1 VFAQLNRPRGSEQRG
16 QCRAF
21 TLVELLVVIAII
33 AVLSALLLPTLSKA
47 KGSAW
52 RADCLGNLRQMSFA
66 THLYWNDSGGNCFP
80 ASCGLAGATNK
91 GQTYWVGWIGPGKE
105 GERAVNLS
113 AGALHPYLRESS
125 VRLCPSFRHA
135 MAKFKPKAVITVSGY
150 GYNLALSPDSTE
162 RPVNVNRLSRP
173 SELAV
178 YADAAQ
184 INDFQSP
191 ASPSNPMLEEW
202 YFLTSETNF
211 GSRAY
216 YPNGHF
222 RHSSRANVMFIDGH
236 TAPER
241 MVPGSLDT
249 RLPDQN
255 VGTLRSELLTPR

>member
-1 VFAQLNRPRGSEQRG
+1 VFAQLNRRRGSEQRG
-16 QCRAF
+16 QKSAF

-33 AVLSALLLPTLSKA
+33 AVLSAMLLPALSRA

-52 RADCLGNLRQMSFA
+52 RADCVGNLRQMSLA

-80 ASCGLAGATNK
+80 ASYGLAGATNK
-91 GQTYWVGWIGPGKE
+91 GQTYWIGWIGPGKE

-150 GYNLALSPDSTE
+150 GYNLGLSPDSKGQ
-162 RPVNVNRLSRP
+162 PVNVNRLSHP
-173 SELAV
+173 SELALF
-178 YADAAQ
+178 ADAAQ
-184 INDFQSP
+184 VNDFQSP
-191 ASPSNPMLEEW
+191 ASPSNPLLEEW
-202 YFLTSETNF
+202 YFLSYETNF

-222 RHSSRANVMFIDGH
+222 RHSGNANVVFIDGH

-241 MVPGSLDT
+241 MAPGSLDA
-249 RLPDQN
+249 RLPEQN
-255 VGTLRSELLTPR
+255 VGTLRGELLTLR